1 VTKGDHDLYSNPF
14 PSRQTQPRILTYSM
28 SPESL
33 ISSVLFGLSVAML
46 AWGGEPYYTQFL
58 DRTEAAFRE
67 KLKRLRVYPRHLRA
81 SIVVW
86 CIFVTGHFLLM
97 ALVFDIP
104 IIGLLLSMLLLGFP
118 WYLVKRWAERRRELI
133 EDQLA
138 DSMVS
143 LSSAI
148 KAGLSLAQSLEIL
161 AKQSPKPISQEF
173 GQIIAE
179 YQMGKTMERCLDEAR
194 VRLRSEN
201 FALFAAAM
209 QASRDSGGKLN
220 ETVERIAVSV
230 REMQR
235 LERKV
240 MADTSQARTSALYM
254 ALVPIVILALYYFV
268 VDPVNTE
275 KLFTTVLG
283 QLFLC
288 ASIVLNVTA
297 YIWARHILNPDI

>member
-1 VTKGDHDLYSNPF
+1 MNIEV
-14 PSRQTQPRILTYSM
+14 I
-28 SPESL
+28 
-33 ISSVLFGLSVAML
+33 ISSVLFGCSIALL
-46 AWGGEPYYTQFL
+46 AWAGDDYFRSGL
-58 DRTEAAFRE
+58 DFIEADHRE
-67 KLKRLRVYPRHLRA
+67 KLKRLRIYPRHLRA
-81 SIVVW
+81 SIIAW
-86 CIFVTGHFLLM
+86 WAFVFAHFLTM

-104 IIGLLLSMLLLGFP
+104 VLGLLMSALLLPMP
-118 WYLVKRWAERRRELI
+118 WYLLRRWTQQRRLMI

-138 DSMVS
+138 DAMVS

-148 KAGLSLAQSLEIL
+148 KAGLSLAQALEIL

-173 GQIIAE
+173 GQIVAE
-179 YQMGKTMERCLDEAR
+179 YQMGKTLEKCLDEAR

-220 ETVERIAVSV
+220 ETVERIAISV

-240 MADTSQARTSALYM
+240 MADTAQARTSALYM
-254 ALVPIVILALYYFV
+254 ALVPIVILALYYFI

-288 ASIVLNVTA
+288 ASIILNVTA
-297 YIWARHILNPDI
+297 YLWARKILNPDI

>member
-1 VTKGDHDLYSNPF
+1 
-14 PSRQTQPRILTYSM
+14 M
-28 SPESL
+28 W
-33 ISSVLFGLSVAML
+33 A
-46 AWGGEPYYTQFL
+46 GEPFVRRVL
-58 DRTEAAFRE
+58 DWIEADHRE
-67 KLKRLRVYPRHLRA
+67 KLKKLRVYPRHLRA
-81 SIVVW
+81 SIIAW
-86 CIFVTGHFLLM
+86 WAFVIAHFLTM

-104 IIGLLLSMLLLGFP
+104 VLGLMMSLLLLVLP
-118 WYLVKRWAERRRELI
+118 WYMLKRWTEQRRAMI

-148 KAGLSLAQSLEIL
+148 KAGLSLAQALEIL

-173 GQIIAE
+173 GQIVAE
-179 YQMGKTMERCLDEAR
+179 YQMGKTLEKCLDEAR
-194 VRLRSEN
+194 ARLKSEN

-220 ETVERIAVSV
+220 ETVERIAISV

-240 MADTSQARTSALYM
+240 LADTAQARTSALYM

-283 QLFLC
+283 QIFLC
-288 ASIVLNVTA
+288 TSIVLNVTA
-297 YIWARHILNPDI
+297 YLWARHILNPDI

>member
-1 VTKGDHDLYSNPF
+1 MT
-14 PSRQTQPRILTYSM
+14 
-28 SPESL
+28 PEML
-33 ISSVLFGLSVAML
+33 ISSTLFGLSVAL
-46 AWGGEPYYTQFL
+46 LVWAGEPIFSQSV
-58 DRTEAAFRE
+58 DRVEAAFRE
-67 KLKRLRVYPRHLRA
+67 KLKRLRIYPRNLRA
-81 SIVVW
+81 SIIAWCAFVVA
-86 CIFVTGHFLLM
+86 HFLLM
-97 ALVFDIP
+97 ALVFDVP
-104 IIGLLLSMLLLGFP
+104 LIGLMLSLLLLGLP
-118 WYLVKRWAERRRELI
+118 WYLIKCWAERRREMI

-173 GQIIAE
+173 GQIVGE
-179 YQMGKTMERCLDEAR
+179 YQMGKTLERCLDEAR
-194 VRLRSEN
+194 ARLRSEN
-201 FALFAAAM
+201 FALFSAAM

-240 MADTSQARTSALYM
+240 LADTAQARTSALYM

-268 VDPVNTE
+268 IDPINTE

-283 QLFLC
+283 QIFLC
-288 ASIVLNVTA
+288 ASIILNVAA
-297 YIWARHILNPDI
+297 YFWARRILNPDI

>member
-1 VTKGDHDLYSNPF
+1 
-14 PSRQTQPRILTYSM
+14 M
-28 SPESL
+28 SLETL
-33 ISSVLFGLSVAML
+33 ISSLLFGTAVAL
-46 AWGGEPYYTQFL
+46 LVWAGEPFYGRFL
-58 DRTEAAFRE
+58 DRTEAAFRD
-67 KLKRLRVYPRHLRA
+67 KLKRLRIYPRHLRA
-81 SIVVW
+81 TIIVW
-86 CIFVTGHFLLM
+86 CGLSLAHFLLM

-104 IIGLLLSMLLLGFP
+104 IIGLVLSLLLLGVP
-118 WYLVKRWAERRRELI
+118 WYLVKRWAEQRHELI

-173 GQIIAE
+173 GQIVAE
-179 YQMGKTMERCLDEAR
+179 YQMGKTLEKCLDEAR

-209 QASRDSGGKLN
+209 QASRESGGKLN
-220 ETVERIAVSV
+220 ETVERIAISV

-240 MADTSQARTSALYM
+240 MAETAQARSSALYM

-297 YIWARHILNPDI
+297 YLWARHILNPDI

>member
-1 VTKGDHDLYSNPF
+1 MPIEV
-14 PSRQTQPRILTYSM
+14 IL
-28 SPESL
+28 
-33 ISSVLFGLSVAML
+33 SSALFGCSIALLVWA
-46 AWGGEPYYTQFL
+46 GEPYFRRML
-58 DRTEAAFRE
+58 NIVEADHRE
-67 KLKRLRVYPRHLRA
+67 KLKKLRVYPRHLRA
-81 SIVVW
+81 SIVAW
-86 CIFVTGHFLLM
+86 WAFVLAHFLTL
-97 ALVFDIP
+97 ALVFEIP
-104 IIGLLLSMLLLGFP
+104 VIGLLLSLLLLVMP
-118 WYLVKRWAERRRELI
+118 WYLLRRWTQQRRAMI

-148 KAGLSLAQSLEIL
+148 KAGLSLAQALEIL

-173 GQIIAE
+173 GQIVAE
-179 YQMGKTMERCLDEAR
+179 YQMGKTLEKCLDEAR
-194 VRLRSEN
+194 ARLRSEN

-209 QASRDSGGKLN
+209 QASRESGGKLN
-220 ETVERIAVSV
+220 ETVERIAISV

-240 MADTSQARTSALYM
+240 KADTAQARTSALYM

-288 ASIVLNVTA
+288 ASIVLNVAA
-297 YIWARHILNPDI
+297 YLWARHILNPDI